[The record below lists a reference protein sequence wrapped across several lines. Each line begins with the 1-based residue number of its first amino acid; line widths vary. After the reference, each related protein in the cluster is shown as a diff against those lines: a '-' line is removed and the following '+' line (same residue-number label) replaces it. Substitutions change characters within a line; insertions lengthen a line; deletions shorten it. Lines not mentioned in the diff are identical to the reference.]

1 MYIRKGKEIPN
12 TRKATDMTNQEIFDV
27 LSETYSQLFY
37 ALYLDSDN
45 EALKAAYDD
54 ARHAFETFAKAT
66 KGN

>member
-1 MYIRKGKEIPN
+1 
-12 TRKATDMTNQEIFDV
+12 MTNQELLDL

-45 EALKAAYDD
+45 EALRAAYDD
-54 ARHAFETFAKAT
+54 VRHAFETFAKAT